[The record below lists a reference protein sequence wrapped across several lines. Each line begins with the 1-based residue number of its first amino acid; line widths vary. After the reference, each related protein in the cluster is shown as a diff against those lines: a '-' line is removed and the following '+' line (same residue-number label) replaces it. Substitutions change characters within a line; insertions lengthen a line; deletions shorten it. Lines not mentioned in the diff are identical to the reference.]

1 MALPQFRIERLA
13 LHARHG
19 AKEAERSLGQR
30 FYLDIVFTADIGTAL
45 ASDALGDSVHY
56 GDVIKAATR
65 TFTAREYN
73 LIEAAAAAVGDAL
86 LAQFPKIVA
95 VSVTVHKPAAPV
107 AAILDMIS
115 VTVERSRG

>member
-1 MALPQFRIERLA
+1 MALPSIRIDRLA

-30 FYLDIVFTADIGTAL
+30 FYLDIEFTADIEKAL
-45 ASDALGDSVHY
+45 ASDALVDSVHY
-56 GDVIKAATR
+56 GEVIKAATK
-65 TFTAREYN
+65 TFTARDYN
-73 LIEAAAAAVGDAL
+73 LIEAAAAAVGDDL
-86 LAQFPKIVA
+86 LARFPKIVS
-95 VSVTVHKPAAPV
+95 VSVTVQKPAAPV